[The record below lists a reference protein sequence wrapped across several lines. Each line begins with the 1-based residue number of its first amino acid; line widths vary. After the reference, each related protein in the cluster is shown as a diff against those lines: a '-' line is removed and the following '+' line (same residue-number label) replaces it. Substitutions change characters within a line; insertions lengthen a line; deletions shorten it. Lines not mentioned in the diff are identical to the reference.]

1 MSMRIIYVNTLIIS
15 LFHLDNIQL
24 LIAKFLLY
32 LRNYKNNTL

>member
-1 MSMRIIYVNTLIIS
+1 MCITYVNILVIS